1 MSDLVVLTSNKG
13 QGKRTATLLL
23 EETLRNE
30 GYRVACLVTGNGRL
44 DVYSYLLEQRYHYS
58 VPLEATHSKEAF
70 ERWVPTGYDRY
81 ILEVTFPYSPIGAA
95 YIDLF
100 GNINEVVSYDLRD
113 TWEQHVLDPKN
124 KAESIDPAENNP
136 DVAAAPDLAP
146 LWDVVHDRNV
156 RTLVTKAPKALDGPY
171 VDTAKVFHNLEMLA
185 VESITPRMKLP
196 KSSKKVIAVGEFP
209 AEYWDIYPDLTW
221 YQYYYA
227 EFMQALRDE
236 KYDLAVIGT
245 CHNEALKFR
254 DRPKDRTVVCYQPS
268 VYLDLKTREKKLSA
282 NHDFRAVFSTIRT
295 RPSGTP
301 LGPAGGAF
309 SGYNNRLW
317 INTKHE
323 VDEPLW
329 RDGNVIFCDGWIT
342 PQVLLREGYLTDDE
356 FTEA

>member
-342 PQVLLREGYLTDDE
+342 PQVLLREKYLTDE
-356 FTEA
+356 GLQEA